1 MIVYDQSIKK
11 GAKILVQECGRV
23 TKTDKVL
30 IIVDDQTKLIGEL
43 LSEIALSITQNTKL
57 IISKNVNQHGSE
69 PEEEIAELMKHFD
82 IIFGLTKSSIA
93 HTNARKDASAI
104 GARYLSLPDYS
115 FEQLSSPALEANF
128 VRQAKIAYKIKKIL
142 DKGKI
147 VNIKTDK
154 GTDLDLLINGRIA
167 NFCPG
172 FCALPGMLGS
182 PPDIETNVAP
192 VENKSNGV
200 LVVDGSIPCIE
211 LGLIKKDIK
220 VIIKNGHIENIICD
234 GIQAEVL
241 KNVFEKQNNLKT
253 KVLAEFG
260 IGLNPKA
267 KLCGRMLEDEGCL
280 GTIHF
285 GFGSNSTIGG
295 LNEVGFHLDFVIKK
309 ATVLIDD
316 FLLIKGGD
324 LLIS

>member
-1 MIVYDQSIKK
+1 MILYDQSIKK
-11 GAKILVQECGRV
+11 GAKILVQQCGRV
-23 TKTDKVL
+23 TKKDKVL

-43 LSEIALSITQNTKL
+43 LSENVLSITKDTKL
-57 IISKNVNQHGSE
+57 IISKNVNQHGFE
-69 PEEEIAELMKHFD
+69 PEKEIAELMKGSD
-82 IIFGLTKSSIA
+82 IIFGLTTNSIV
-93 HTNARKDASAI
+93 HTKARKEASLG

-115 FEQLSSPALEANF
+115 FEQLASPALDANF
-128 VRQAKIAYKIKKIL
+128 VEQAEIAHKIKKIL
-142 DKGKI
+142 DKGEI
-147 VNIKTDK
+147 VKIKTDK
-154 GTDLDLLINGRIA
+154 GTDLNLLIKGRNA

-192 VENKSNGV
+192 IENKSNGV
-200 LVVDGSIPCIE
+200 LIVDGSIPCKE

-220 VIIKNGHIENIICD
+220 VIIKNGSIEDMICD
-234 GIQAEVL
+234 GSQAELL
-241 KNVFEKQNNLKT
+241 KNIFARQNNLKT
-253 KVLAEFG
+253 KILAEFG

-295 LNEVGFHLDFVIKK
+295 LNEVSFHLDFVIKR

-316 FLLIKGGD
+316 FLLIKDGD